1 MAGSDHGYW
10 RRAKSEMAAM
20 MPVPLPENT
29 LPMMTGKG
37 QFGDVNMGGMFST
50 LKVREGLGRNDYK
63 DRGPYQFP
71 KGSVAYEF
79 VGEMLDVQRQS
90 VADDKVAV
98 EVQVR
103 KPTGHAGH

>member
-1 MAGSDHGYW
+1 
-10 RRAKSEMAAM
+10 
-20 MPVPLPENT
+20 
-29 LPMMTGKG
+29 
-37 QFGDVNMGGMFST
+37 MFST

-63 DRGPYQFP
+63 DPRPYQFP

-79 VGEMLDVQRQS
+79 VGETLDAQRQS
-90 VADDKVAV
+90 ITDDKAAI